1 MTRHHWSDADT
12 RCLLEY
18 AAAHGNDRTG
28 LARHLGLPQMTVS
41 NYLDRVL
48 RDRYRKAVASYYARM
63 AAQREVAPVEP
74 APSKRGSFVLDVPVR
89 PFAVPLPAVAP
100 SRTGKPLRA
109 VVYGDAHIPFHD
121 DRALKVL
128 KAVLRDVKPHV
139 VVHIGDLVDAWQI
152 SRFDK
157 DPSRSDG
164 LQENIDTARAHLCEI
179 AQLAPKATRVWLE
192 GNHEARLT
200 RAIWQMDGAQREL
213 AKLRVFQQT
222 MTWPVLM
229 ETERIGWEFIP
240 ERDQSKRQILPKI
253 ITKHGTI
260 VRKFSGYT
268 ARAEW
273 EKYGASGISG
283 HTHRLGHFFH
293 RDHNGTARWL
303 ESGCTCL
310 LDPPYGSDFD
320 WCQGFVVLTWNADRR
335 LMDAH
340 TVAIRDGMAL
350 FREREYGR

>member
-1 MTRHHWSDADT
+1 MARHRWSDADD
-12 RCLLEY
+12 RRLLEY
-18 AAAHGNDRTG
+18 VAAHGGDRSA
-28 LARHLGLPQMTVS
+28 LAAHMGLP
-41 NYLDRVL
+41 YLTIVGRIDRAL
-48 RDRYRKAVASYYARM
+48 RVRHRKALAAYEARM
-63 AAQREVAPVEP
+63 AAQREVAPVNTRANAFP
-74 APSKRGSFVLDVPVR
+74 LDVPVR

-100 SRTGKPLRA
+100 SRQGKPLRA
-109 VVYGDAHIPFHD
+109 VVYGDTHYPFQD
-121 DRALKVL
+121 DKALTVL
-128 KAVLRDVKPHV
+128 KAVIRDVKPHV
-139 VVHIGDLVDAWQI
+139 VVHIGDLVDCWQI

-157 DPSRSDG
+157 DPARSDS
-164 LQENIDTARAHLCEI
+164 LQQNIDAARTHLHEI

-192 GNHEARLT
+192 GNHENRLT
-200 RAIWQMDGAQREL
+200 RAIWKMDGAQREL
-213 AKLRVFQQT
+213 ARLRVFQQA

-229 ETERIGWEFIP
+229 DTAGMGWEFIG

-283 HTHRLGHFFH
+283 HTHRLGMFFH
-293 RDHNGTARWL
+293 RDHNGTARWM

-320 WCQGFVVLTWNADRR
+320 WQQGFVVLAWNADRR
-335 LMDAH
+335 LMD
-340 TVAIRDGMAL
+340 TQMISIRDGSAL
-350 FREREYGR
+350 YHEREYGQR